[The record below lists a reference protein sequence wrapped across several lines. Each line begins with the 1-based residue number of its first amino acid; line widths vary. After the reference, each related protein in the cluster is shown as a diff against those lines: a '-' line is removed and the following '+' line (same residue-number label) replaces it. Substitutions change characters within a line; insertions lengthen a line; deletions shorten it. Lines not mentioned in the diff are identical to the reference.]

1 LVAHLYA
8 AADPPLRTRL
18 LACLL
23 RPLGSLGLAAT
34 AAGAFAGLL
43 QRSGA
48 AAIPAALE
56 DASRFSHD
64 QIAELARFVEQVSPA
79 ALQQFAGLIAD
90 NPVGVAAFA
99 ASATMLLLRALRV
112 STPVAS
118 VPSRT
123 SENEAGCV
131 ADGGEPRGWSLSSMR
146 LLLVEDDTMIGE
158 SVLDLLRAEH
168 YAVDWVKDGE
178 MADTALRTQAY
189 DLVLLDLGLPRRDG
203 LSVLRSL
210 RLRKDRVPVLIATA
224 RDSVQQRIEGL
235 DAGADDYVLKP
246 YDLDELLA
254 RIRALLRRAA
264 GRAEPVYEH
273 RGVSINPATRE
284 VTVSGH
290 AVVLSARE
298 WAVLEPLLARPGM
311 VLSRAQLEEKLY
323 GWKDE
328 VSSNAVEVYIHGL
341 RKKLGAELI
350 QNVRGVGYMVPRD

>member
-1 LVAHLYA
+1 
-8 AADPPLRTRL
+8 
-18 LACLL
+18 
-23 RPLGSLGLAAT
+23 
-34 AAGAFAGLL
+34 
-43 QRSGA
+43 
-48 AAIPAALE
+48 
-56 DASRFSHD
+56 
-64 QIAELARFVEQVSPA
+64 
-79 ALQQFAGLIAD
+79 
-90 NPVGVAAFA
+90 
-99 ASATMLLLRALRV
+99 
-112 STPVAS
+112 
-118 VPSRT
+118 
-123 SENEAGCV
+123 
-131 ADGGEPRGWSLSSMR
+131 MR

-178 MADTALRTQAY
+178 MADTALHSQTY

-203 LSVLRSL
+203 LTVLRSL
-210 RLRKDRVPVLIATA
+210 RARKERVPVLIATA

-273 RGVSINPATRE
+273 MGVSINPATRE
-284 VTVSGH
+284 VMVGDQPI
-290 AVVLSARE
+290 VLSARE
-298 WAVLEPLLARPGM
+298 WAVLEPLIARPGL

-328 VSSNAVEVYIHGL
+328 ISSNAVEVYIHGL

-350 QNVRGVGYMVPRD
+350 QNVRGVGYMVPKARE